1 MCRKWKKKLRKWK
14 GQGQGEGQRKK
25 IQTNRKSKKRYVC
38 NAQVSVKFSFLLH
51 EWRFTCHTCVIFDR
65 PVSSYAMFFRDTQA
79 VIKGHNPAATFGD
92 ISKIVAAM
100 WDNLDDKTKAVSL

>member
-1 MCRKWKKKLRKWK
+1 MHVMLRLKC
-14 GQGQGEGQRKK
+14 Q
-25 IQTNRKSKKRYVC
+25 IFSS
-38 NAQVSVKFSFLLH
+38 VSP
-51 EWRFTCHTCVIFDR
+51 RRTCHLSYACVIFDR

-100 WDNLDDKTKAVSL
+100 WDNLDDKTKAVS

>member
-1 MCRKWKKKLRKWK
+1 M
-14 GQGQGEGQRKK
+14 
-25 IQTNRKSKKRYVC
+25 
-38 NAQVSVKFSFLLH
+38 
-51 EWRFTCHTCVIFDR
+51 FDR

-100 WDNLDDKTKAVSL
+100 WDNLDDKTKAVS